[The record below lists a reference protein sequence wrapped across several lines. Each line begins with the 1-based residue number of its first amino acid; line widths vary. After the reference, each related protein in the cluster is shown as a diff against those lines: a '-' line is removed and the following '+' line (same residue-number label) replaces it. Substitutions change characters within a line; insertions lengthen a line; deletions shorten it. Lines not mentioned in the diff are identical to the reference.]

1 MVLLTVMLMAKNKL
15 LNLEYGWTKG
25 FLNSLS
31 NDESSNSINGQFSSS
46 LHSERIQWNEQNYM
60 QV

>member
-31 NDESSNSINGQFSSS
+31 NGEPSNSINGQFSSS
-46 LHSERIQWNEQNYM
+46 LHSERIRWNEQNYM
-60 QV
+60 